1 MDFLCFHPSWRVW
14 LLQLLE
20 AINREW
26 EVSEDDAET
35 SSSSL
40 QRAFSQRTEREVSLQ
55 PRQCPQSL
63 ILQATSSETALKAA
77 LSGRHSRMCVHI
89 LLTLRAFGDAA
100 SSYVCCFFRDC
111 CSCLCFQGLKKKS
124 TLQLASGHLVGEEF
138 FGALTAFQGPSSDT
152 PHIEGA
158 AQKPHAQHAQAFEE
172 EGGLYAQKPP
182 RAWKISGF
190 SARPSCP
197 ARNPLAAEKRSSPLQ
212 PKQKADEALQPSS
225 VSGAAAASTETPPA
239 CPKPRVFTLPLTG
252 RLTCAR
258 LAEAARGKGNV
269 PSRDPEI
276 ASQEEPQKSRKG
288 AAGEGGHQATTASMR
303 FVLGGLETSVE
314 EALEGFFDALAFSGR
329 RFGRPSA
336 PPSEVAMSAG
346 WMGASSSIA
355 VAGSRGAAVGEG
367 ESSVMT
373 WVLAPAGGDDA
384 GDTSRRLAEE
394 RDVLL
399 EALEFAFSLHAEE
412 VMRERKASGL
422 FSTGSYAPAGAPLA
436 ATLQVSF
443 DSVPLHEQRILQAE
457 WEEAL
462 ETSLW
467 ERVGGEDSLE
477 EAFYDTLITPGKA
490 QLSGEGMNNAPHVD
504 EGGDNRR
511 HLRGLFEAM
520 VRGLEGPEGAT
531 ALEVLSL
538 SLEDLRIIL
547 ALEEETGGPL
557 SLVVVEDWGE
567 SAEVAHILGDEE
579 KAAFLVGQKDGTPQT
594 LGLEGGEEGD
604 SAAKEEE
611 GLVDDNY
618 WHWLI
623 EDPGAW

>member
-1 MDFLCFHPSWRVW
+1 MF
-14 LLQLLE
+14 
-20 AINREW
+20 AM
-26 EVSEDDAET
+26 
-35 SSSSL
+35 
-40 QRAFSQRTEREVSLQ
+40 
-55 PRQCPQSL
+55 QCPAAFQLASGVPNFKKAVWGVT
-63 ILQATSSETALKAA
+63 ATSSETALKAA

-197 ARNPLAAEKRSSPLQ
+197 ARNPLAAEKRRW
-212 PKQKADEALQPSS
+212 
-225 VSGAAAASTETPPA
+225 AAAAAGSA
-239 CPKPRVFTLPLTG
+239 LL
-252 RLTCAR
+252 
-258 LAEAARGKGNV
+258 
-269 PSRDPEI
+269 D
-276 ASQEEPQKSRKG
+276 SQLLQQQRW
-288 AAGEGGHQATTASMR
+288 
-303 FVLGGLETSVE
+303 LLTSVE